1 MTLLVWLPGPLF
13 LLGVSVPGSI
23 FLLRVFIEGCV
34 SVQGSLCPEDDLC
47 PWGLCPGGLCPG
59 GVSVG
64 TPPPPNQK
72 SGWYTSYWN
81 AFLLC
86 FKI

>member
-64 TPPPPNQK
+64 TPPPPESEK
-72 SGWYTSYWN
+72 RVVHILLEC
-81 AFLLC
+81 FLVV
-86 FKI
+86 F